1 VLAVSRLAARS
12 GDTIRAAL
20 LDQRPMA
27 ALGNLWV
34 NEVGFL
40 RGVHPATR
48 VRDVDLPPLVDLAA
62 RSLRH
67 SATVPAAYQITTGD
81 PRRGRTHWVVGRAGR
96 PCLRCGTTVIGL
108 DDPGSTS
115 ERARRAWW
123 CPRCQPTP
131 AVATDG

>member
-1 VLAVSRLAARS
+1 DDWDPALAVSRLAARHD
-12 GDTIRAAL
+12 DTIRAAL

-27 ALGNLWV
+27 GLGNLWV

-62 RSLRH
+62 RALRH

-81 PRRGRTHWVVGRAGR
+81 PRRGRTHWV
-96 PCLRCGTTVIGL
+96 
-108 DDPGSTS
+108 
-115 ERARRAWW
+115 
-123 CPRCQPTP
+123 
-131 AVATDG
+131 